1 MKKETNDTENKLNR
15 LEGVIGT
22 LSPLKSQTSN
32 KKNKPS
38 NFKTKEV
45 IILIIITMAVSL
57 FMGSLLTQKF
67 MPVSGSKVDNELS
80 ELIKNYEY
88 ITKNY
93 NGKIDKSE
101 IVNSAIDGM
110 LSHLDKNSNYIDSET
125 SKNFNI
131 LLEGKYSGLGIQVYN
146 KDKDIIIH
154 SVFEDSPADKAGLK
168 AGDII
173 TSINNQST
181 ENMTSAELAKK
192 IKESKNGKIELTYKR
207 DNKEKK
213 VKLNIAAVNINSVI
227 NKTYEKGGKT
237 VGYICLGIFANNSY
251 EQFKQNLEKLEK
263 KNIDSLIID
272 LRGNSG
278 GYLYVA
284 EKIISLFVDSSH
296 VIYKI
301 EKDKDITS
309 HYSKGSETKK
319 YKIVILIDGNSASA
333 SEIVASALK
342 EQYGATLVGMKSY
355 GKGTVQELQ
364 DLKGGDKY
372 KLTTKNWLTSKG
384 TWVNEKGITPD
395 LKIELNKKYADD
407 PSDDNDNQL
416 QKAIDEAIK

>member
-1 MKKETNDTENKLNR
+1 MKKQTNTTEDKLNK

-22 LSPLKSQTSN
+22 LSPKIKQKPKKTN
-32 KKNKPS
+32 KRAT
-38 NFKTKEV
+38 FQTKEV
-45 IILIIITMAVSL
+45 VILVIITMVISL
-57 FMGSLLTQKF
+57 FMGTLAAQKLIF
-67 MPVSGSKVDNELS
+67 PYNHKNDKELS

-101 IVNSAIDGM
+101 IVDSAINGM
-110 LSHLDKNSNYIDSET
+110 LSRLDKNSNYLDST
-125 SKNFNI
+125 VSKNFDI

-146 KDKDIIIH
+146 QDKNIVIY
-154 SVFEDSPADKAGLK
+154 SVFENSPADKAGLK

-173 TSINNQST
+173 TSINGKST
-181 ENMTSAELAKK
+181 ENMPSEKLAK
-192 IKESKNGKIELTYKR
+192 IVKESKNGEIKLTYKR
-207 DNKEKK
+207 ENKEKK
-213 VKLNIAAVNINSVI
+213 IKLNIAPVNINSAI
-227 NKTYEKGGKT
+227 DKTFEKKDKT
-237 VGYICLGIFANNSY
+237 IGYIGLGIFANNSY
-251 EQFKQNLEKLEK
+251 QQFKEKLTKLEK

-284 EKIISLFVDSSH
+284 ESIISLFVDSSH

-309 HYSKGSETKK
+309 HYSKGNETKK
-319 YKIVILIDGNSASA
+319 YKIIIIIDNNSASA
-333 SEIVASALK
+333 SEIVASALS
-342 EQYGATLVGMKSY
+342 EQYGATLIGTKSY

-364 DLKGGDKY
+364 NLKSGDKY

-384 TWVNEKGITPD
+384 TWVNEKGIEPD
-395 LKIELNKKYADD
+395 IKIELNEKYFED
-407 PSDDNDNQL
+407 PTEENDNQL